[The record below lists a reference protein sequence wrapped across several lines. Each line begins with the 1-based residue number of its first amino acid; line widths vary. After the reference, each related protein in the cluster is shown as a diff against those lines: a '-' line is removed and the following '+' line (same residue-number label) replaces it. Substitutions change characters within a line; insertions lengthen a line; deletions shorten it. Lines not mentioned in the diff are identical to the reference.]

1 MRILKVTRIRRDF
14 CVYQRAGS
22 KGKNRCKLLYGQGDW
37 GIWQESLNQL
47 ARAFDDG
54 IEKNGQLTKD
64 DGLAAM
70 QASAALVCDSCSR
83 CNLYADSE
91 KEDSYYL
98 YYLLRAFEQ
107 KGHID
112 NEDMPQMFQSSCRK
126 KDKYLGQLNRNLGR
140 ATMNLSW
147 KNRFMESR
155 DAVIS
160 QFREL
165 SVILEE
171 FSHQIDRA
179 RDITDEYEYILKKY
193 FRRYHVALGNLL
205 LLEYENGQ
213 KEAFLTVRTTNGR
226 CITSK
231 DAALIMGEVM
241 DGTRW
246 SPAKDSRSII
256 TKQYET
262 VRFLEEGGY
271 RMLYGASRIPKK
283 GEKYS
288 GDNYTFCES
297 PGNQVVMSL
306 SDGMGSGE
314 AAARESKQVVEL
326 TEQLL
331 ETGFS
336 PRAALK
342 LVNTVLLLA
351 GPEQHPATLDLS
363 CIDLHTGVLEAMK
376 LGAVPTF
383 IIGEEGVEIME
394 AGEVPMGIL
403 NGVEPVLMSRKLWEG
418 DRIVM
423 VSDGVLDA
431 LPGDD
436 KEQAMQQ
443 YLESVEEMGP
453 QELADQVLDF
463 AVSFIPAPRDDMT
476 VLTAGIWKRRS

>member
-22 KGKNRCKLLYGQGDW
+22 KGKNRCKLLYGQETG
-37 GIWQESLNQL
+37 GYAESLNQL

-70 QASAALVCDSCSR
+70 QASAALVCDNCSR

-112 NEDMPQMFQSSCRK
+112 FEDMPQMFQSGCRK
-126 KDKYLGQLNRNLGR
+126 KEDYLAQLNRSLGR

-147 KNRFMESR
+147 KNRFLESR

-193 FRRYHVALGNLL
+193 FKRYHVALGNLL

-213 KEAFLTVRTTNGR
+213 KEAFLTARTTNGR

-314 AAARESKQVVEL
+314 TAARESKQVVEL

-403 NGVEPVLMSRKLWEG
+403 SGVEPVLMSRKLWEG

>member
-1 MRILKVTRIRRDF
+1 MFIRERE
-14 CVYQRAGS
+14 V
-22 KGKNRCKLLYGQGDW
+22 KGRTDVNYYTARRLGDMA
-37 GIWQESLNQL
+37 ESLNQL
-47 ARAFDDG
+47 AKAFDDE
-54 IEKNGQLTKD
+54 IEKNGQ
-64 DGLAAM
+64 AAM
-70 QASAALVCDSCSR
+70 QTSSALVCDGCTKCSLR
-83 CNLYADSE
+83 TDTE

-112 NEDMPQMFQSSCRK
+112 FEDMPQMFQSGCRK
-126 KDKYLGQLNRNLGR
+126 KEDYLAQLNRSLGR

-147 KNRFMESR
+147 KNRFLESR

-193 FRRYHVALGNLL
+193 FKRYHVALGNLL

-213 KEAFLTVRTTNGR
+213 KEAFLTARTTNGR

-314 AAARESKQVVEL
+314 TAARESKQVVEL

-403 NGVEPVLMSRKLWEG
+403 SGVEPVLMSRKLWEG

>member
-1 MRILKVTRIRRDF
+1 MFGGKSEIKGRTDVSYYTARR
-14 CVYQRAGS
+14 
-22 KGKNRCKLLYGQGDW
+22 LGDMAD
-37 GIWQESLNQL
+37 SLNQL
-47 ARAFDDG
+47 AKAFDDG
-54 IEKNGQLTKD
+54 IEKNGRLTRG

-70 QASAALVCDSCSR
+70 QASAALVCENCSR

-107 KGHID
+107 KGRID
-112 NEDMPQMFQSSCRK
+112 YEDMPRMFQSGCRK
-126 KDKYLGQLNRNLGR
+126 KEDYLTQLNRSLGR

-147 KNRFMESR
+147 KNRFLESR

-171 FSHQIDRA
+171 FSHQIDQA
-179 RDITDEYEYILKKY
+179 RDITEEHVYILRKHFKKY
-193 FRRYHVALGNLL
+193 HIALGNLL

-226 CITSK
+226 CVTSRE
-231 DAALIMGEVM
+231 AAEIMGEVM

-246 SPAKDSRSII
+246 SPARDSRSII
-256 TKQYET
+256 TRQYAT

-271 RMLYGASRIPKK
+271 RMLYGASRIPKQ

-288 GDNYTFCES
+288 GDNYTFCGS

-314 AAARESKQVVEL
+314 AASRESRQVVEL

-336 PRAALK
+336 SRAALK

-383 IIGEEGVEIME
+383 IIGDEGVEILE
-394 AGEVPMGIL
+394 AGEVPMGIM
-403 NGVEPVLMSRKLWEG
+403 NGVEPVLISRKLWDG
-418 DRIVM
+418 SRIVM

-436 KEQAMQQ
+436 KEQAMKQ

-476 VLTAGIWKRRS
+476 VLAAGIWKRRS

>member
-1 MRILKVTRIRRDF
+1 MFSRNNKDV
-14 CVYQRAGS
+14 
-22 KGKNRCKLLYGQGDW
+22 KNRLDVNHYTARRLGDMA
-37 GIWQESLNQL
+37 ESLNQL

-70 QASAALVCDSCSR
+70 QASAALVCDNCSR

-112 NEDMPQMFQSSCRK
+112 FEDMPQMFQSGCRK
-126 KDKYLGQLNRNLGR
+126 KEDYLAQLNRSLGR

-147 KNRFMESR
+147 KNRFLESR

-193 FRRYHVALGNLL
+193 FKRYHVALGNLL

-213 KEAFLTVRTTNGR
+213 KEAFLTARTTNGR

-314 AAARESKQVVEL
+314 TAARESKQVVEL

-403 NGVEPVLMSRKLWEG
+403 SGVEPVLMSRKLWEG

>member
-1 MRILKVTRIRRDF
+1 M
-14 CVYQRAGS
+14 A
-22 KGKNRCKLLYGQGDW
+22 
-37 GIWQESLNQL
+37 ESLNQL

-70 QASAALVCDSCSR
+70 QASAALVCDNCSR

-91 KEDSYYL
+91 KEGSYYL

-112 NEDMPQMFQSSCRK
+112 FEDMPQMFQSGCRK
-126 KDKYLGQLNRNLGR
+126 KEDYLAQLNRSLGR

-147 KNRFMESR
+147 KNRFLESR

-193 FRRYHVALGNLL
+193 FKRYHVALGNLL

-213 KEAFLTVRTTNGR
+213 KEAFLTARTTNGR

-314 AAARESKQVVEL
+314 TAARESKQVVEL

-403 NGVEPVLMSRKLWEG
+403 SGVEPVLMSRKLWEG

>member
-1 MRILKVTRIRRDF
+1 M
-14 CVYQRAGS
+14 A
-22 KGKNRCKLLYGQGDW
+22 
-37 GIWQESLNQL
+37 ESLNQL

-70 QASAALVCDSCSR
+70 QASAALVCDNCSR

-112 NEDMPQMFQSSCRK
+112 FEDMPQMFQSGCRK
-126 KDKYLGQLNRNLGR
+126 KEDYLAQLNRSLGR

-147 KNRFMESR
+147 KNRFLESR

-171 FSHQIDRA
+171 FSHQIDRS

-193 FRRYHVALGNLL
+193 FKRYHVALGNLL

-213 KEAFLTVRTTNGR
+213 KEAFLTARTTNGR

-241 DGTRW
+241 EGTRW

-314 AAARESKQVVEL
+314 TAARESKQVVEL

-363 CIDLHTGVLEAMK
+363 CVDLHTGVLEAMK

-403 NGVEPVLMSRKLWEG
+403 SGVEPVLMSRKLWEG

>member
-1 MRILKVTRIRRDF
+1 M
-14 CVYQRAGS
+14 CE
-22 KGKNRCKLLYGQGDW
+22 N
-37 GIWQESLNQL
+37 
-47 ARAFDDG
+47 
-54 IEKNGQLTKD
+54 
-64 DGLAAM
+64 
-70 QASAALVCDSCSR
+70 CSR

-112 NEDMPQMFQSSCRK
+112 FEDMPQMFQSGCRK
-126 KDKYLGQLNRNLGR
+126 KEDYLAQLNRSLGR

-147 KNRFMESR
+147 KNRFLESR

-171 FSHQIDRA
+171 FSRQIDRA
-179 RDITDEYEYILKKY
+179 RDITDEYEYILKKH

-394 AGEVPMGIL
+394 AGEVPMGVL

-453 QELADQVLDF
+453 QELADQGLDF
-463 AVSFIPAPRDDMT
+463 AVSFISAPRDDMT
-476 VLTAGIWKRRS
+476 VLAAGIWKRRS

>member
-22 KGKNRCKLLYGQGDW
+22 KGKNRCKLLYGQETG
-37 GIWQESLNQL
+37 GYAESLNQL

-70 QASAALVCDSCSR
+70 QASAALVCDNCSR

-112 NEDMPQMFQSSCRK
+112 FEDMPQMFQSGCRK
-126 KDKYLGQLNRNLGR
+126 KEDYLAQLNRSLGR

-147 KNRFMESR
+147 KNRFLESR

-179 RDITDEYEYILKKY
+179 RDITDEYEYILKNILNAIMLPWATCCY
-193 FRRYHVALGNLL
+193 WSTRTGRRKL
-205 LLEYENGQ
+205 
-213 KEAFLTVRTTNGR
+213 FLTARTTNGR

-314 AAARESKQVVEL
+314 TAARESKQVVEL

-403 NGVEPVLMSRKLWEG
+403 SGVEPVLMSRKLWEG

>member
-1 MRILKVTRIRRDF
+1 MFIRERE
-14 CVYQRAGS
+14 V
-22 KGKNRCKLLYGQGDW
+22 KGRTDVNYYTARRLGDMA
-37 GIWQESLNQL
+37 ESLNQL

-70 QASAALVCDSCSR
+70 QASAALVCDNCSR

-112 NEDMPQMFQSSCRK
+112 FEDMPQMFQSGCRK
-126 KDKYLGQLNRNLGR
+126 KEDYLAQLNRSLGR

-147 KNRFMESR
+147 KNRFLESR

-193 FRRYHVALGNLL
+193 FKRYHVALGNLL

-213 KEAFLTVRTTNGR
+213 KEAFLTARTTNGR

-314 AAARESKQVVEL
+314 TAARESKQVVEL

-403 NGVEPVLMSRKLWEG
+403 SGVEPVLMSRKLWEG

-463 AVSFIPAPRDDMT
+463 AVSFIQSSPDSCVKCYTMFLPFLLIKID
-476 VLTAGIWKRRS
+476 VFS

>member
-1 MRILKVTRIRRDF
+1 M
-14 CVYQRAGS
+14 A
-22 KGKNRCKLLYGQGDW
+22 
-37 GIWQESLNQL
+37 ESLNQL

-70 QASAALVCDSCSR
+70 QASAALVCDNCSR

-112 NEDMPQMFQSSCRK
+112 FEDMPQMFQSGCRK
-126 KDKYLGQLNRNLGR
+126 KEDYLAQLNRSLGR

-147 KNRFMESR
+147 KNRFLESR

-193 FRRYHVALGNLL
+193 FKRYHVALGNLL

-213 KEAFLTVRTTNGR
+213 KEAFLTARTTNGR

-314 AAARESKQVVEL
+314 TAARESKQVVEL

-403 NGVEPVLMSRKLWEG
+403 SGVEPVLMSRKLWEG

>member
-1 MRILKVTRIRRDF
+1 M
-14 CVYQRAGS
+14 A
-22 KGKNRCKLLYGQGDW
+22 
-37 GIWQESLNQL
+37 ESLNQL
-47 ARAFDDG
+47 AKAFDDG

-70 QASAALVCDSCSR
+70 QASAALVCDNCSR

-112 NEDMPQMFQSSCRK
+112 FEDMPQMFQSGCRK
-126 KDKYLGQLNRNLGR
+126 KEDYLAQLNRSLGR

-147 KNRFMESR
+147 KNRFLESR

-193 FRRYHVALGNLL
+193 FKRYHVALGNLL

-213 KEAFLTVRTTNGR
+213 KEAFLTARTTNGR

-314 AAARESKQVVEL
+314 TAARESKQVVEL

-403 NGVEPVLMSRKLWEG
+403 SGVEPVLMSRKLWEG

>member
-1 MRILKVTRIRRDF
+1 M
-14 CVYQRAGS
+14 A
-22 KGKNRCKLLYGQGDW
+22 
-37 GIWQESLNQL
+37 ESLNQL

-70 QASAALVCDSCSR
+70 QASAALVCDNCSR

-112 NEDMPQMFQSSCRK
+112 FEDMPQMFQSGCRK
-126 KDKYLGQLNRNLGR
+126 KEDYLAQLNRSLGR

-147 KNRFMESR
+147 KNRFLESR

-179 RDITDEYEYILKKY
+179 MDITDEYEYILKKY
-193 FRRYHVALGNLL
+193 FKRYHVALGNLL

-213 KEAFLTVRTTNGR
+213 KEAFLTARTTNGR

-314 AAARESKQVVEL
+314 TAARESKQVVEL

-363 CIDLHTGVLEAMK
+363 CVDLHTGVLEAMK

-403 NGVEPVLMSRKLWEG
+403 SGVEPVLMSRKLWEG

>member
-1 MRILKVTRIRRDF
+1 M
-14 CVYQRAGS
+14 
-22 KGKNRCKLLYGQGDW
+22 DW
-37 GIWQESLNQL
+37 PPC
-47 ARAFDDG
+47 RP
-54 IEKNGQLTKD
+54 
-64 DGLAAM
+64 
-70 QASAALVCDSCSR
+70 ALPWCDNCSR

-112 NEDMPQMFQSSCRK
+112 FEDMPQMFQSGCRK
-126 KDKYLGQLNRNLGR
+126 KEDYLAQLNRSLGR

-147 KNRFMESR
+147 KNRFLESR

-193 FRRYHVALGNLL
+193 FKRYHVALGNLL

-213 KEAFLTVRTTNGR
+213 KEAFLTARTTNGR

-314 AAARESKQVVEL
+314 TAARESKQVVEL

-403 NGVEPVLMSRKLWEG
+403 SGVEPVLMSRKLWEG

>member
-1 MRILKVTRIRRDF
+1 M
-14 CVYQRAGS
+14 A
-22 KGKNRCKLLYGQGDW
+22 
-37 GIWQESLNQL
+37 ESLNQL

-70 QASAALVCDSCSR
+70 QASAALVCDNCSR

-112 NEDMPQMFQSSCRK
+112 FEDMPQMFQSGCRK
-126 KDKYLGQLNRNLGR
+126 KEDYLAQLNRSLGR

-147 KNRFMESR
+147 KNRFLESR

-193 FRRYHVALGNLL
+193 FKRYHVALGNLL

-213 KEAFLTVRTTNGR
+213 KEAFLTARTTNGR

-231 DAALIMGEVM
+231 DAALIMGEVI

-314 AAARESKQVVEL
+314 TAARESKQVVEL

-403 NGVEPVLMSRKLWEG
+403 SGVEPVLMSRKLWEG

>member
-1 MRILKVTRIRRDF
+1 M
-14 CVYQRAGS
+14 A
-22 KGKNRCKLLYGQGDW
+22 
-37 GIWQESLNQL
+37 ESLNQL
-47 ARAFDDG
+47 AKAFDDG

-70 QASAALVCDSCSR
+70 QASAALVCDNCSR

-112 NEDMPQMFQSSCRK
+112 FEDMPQMFQSGCRK
-126 KDKYLGQLNRNLGR
+126 KEDYLAQLNRSLGR

-147 KNRFMESR
+147 KNRFLESR

-193 FRRYHVALGNLL
+193 FKRYHVALGNLL

-213 KEAFLTVRTTNGR
+213 KEAFLTARTTNGR

-314 AAARESKQVVEL
+314 TAARESKQVVEL

-403 NGVEPVLMSRKLWEG
+403 SEVEPVLMSRKLWEG

-431 LPGDD
+431 LPGND

>member
-1 MRILKVTRIRRDF
+1 
-14 CVYQRAGS
+14 
-22 KGKNRCKLLYGQGDW
+22 
-37 GIWQESLNQL
+37 
-47 ARAFDDG
+47 
-54 IEKNGQLTKD
+54 
-64 DGLAAM
+64 M
-70 QASAALVCDSCSR
+70 QASAALVCENCSR

-112 NEDMPQMFQSSCRK
+112 FEDMPQMFQSGCRK
-126 KDKYLGQLNRNLGR
+126 KEDYLAQLNRSLGR

-147 KNRFMESR
+147 KNRFLESR

-171 FSHQIDRA
+171 FSRQIDRA
-179 RDITDEYEYILKKY
+179 RDITDEYEYILKKH

-476 VLTAGIWKRRS
+476 VLAAGIWKRRS

>member
-1 MRILKVTRIRRDF
+1 M
-14 CVYQRAGS
+14 A
-22 KGKNRCKLLYGQGDW
+22 
-37 GIWQESLNQL
+37 ESLNQL

-70 QASAALVCDSCSR
+70 QASAALVCDNCSR

-112 NEDMPQMFQSSCRK
+112 FEDMPQMFQSGCRK
-126 KDKYLGQLNRNLGR
+126 KEDYLAQLNRSLGR

-147 KNRFMESR
+147 KNRFLESR

-193 FRRYHVALGNLL
+193 FKRYHVALGNLL

-213 KEAFLTVRTTNGR
+213 KEAFLTARTTNGR

-314 AAARESKQVVEL
+314 TAARESKQVVEL

-342 LVNTVLLLA
+342 LVNTVLSLA

-403 NGVEPVLMSRKLWEG
+403 SGVEPVLMSRKLWEG

>member
-1 MRILKVTRIRRDF
+1 MAD
-14 CVYQRAGS
+14 
-22 KGKNRCKLLYGQGDW
+22 
-37 GIWQESLNQL
+37 SLNQL

-70 QASAALVCDSCSR
+70 QASAALVCENCSR
-83 CNLYADSE
+83 CNLYADSG

-112 NEDMPQMFQSSCRK
+112 FEDMPQMFQSGCRK
-126 KDKYLGQLNRNLGR
+126 KEDYLAQLNRSLGR

-147 KNRFMESR
+147 KNRFLESR

-171 FSHQIDRA
+171 FSRQIDRA
-179 RDITDEYEYILKKY
+179 RDITDEYEYILKKH

-476 VLTAGIWKRRS
+476 VLAAGIWKRRS

>member
-1 MRILKVTRIRRDF
+1 M
-14 CVYQRAGS
+14 A
-22 KGKNRCKLLYGQGDW
+22 
-37 GIWQESLNQL
+37 ESLNQL
-47 ARAFDDG
+47 AKAFDDE
-54 IEKNGQLTKD
+54 IEKNGQLSRG

-70 QASAALVCDSCSR
+70 QASATLVCENCSQ

-112 NEDMPQMFQSSCRK
+112 HDDMPQMFQTGCRK
-126 KDKYLGQLNRNLGR
+126 QDAYLAQLNRSLGR

-147 KNRFMESR
+147 KNRFLESR
-155 DAVIS
+155 DAVVS
-160 QFREL
+160 QFREM

-171 FSHQIDRA
+171 FSHQIDQA
-179 RDITDEYEYILKKY
+179 RDITEEYEYIIKKY
-193 FRRYHVALGNLL
+193 FRKYHMAVGNLL

-226 CITSK
+226 CVTSK
-231 DAALIMGEVM
+231 EAAELMGDVV
-241 DGTRW
+241 DDSRW
-246 SPAKDSRSII
+246 RSAGDSRSII
-256 TKQYET
+256 TKQYAT
-262 VRFLEEGGY
+262 IRLLEDGGY
-271 RMLYGASRIPKK
+271 HLIYGASRIPRQ
-283 GEKYS
+283 GERYS

-297 PGNQVVMSL
+297 QGSQVVMSL

-314 AAARESKQVVEL
+314 TASKESKQVVEL

-336 PRAALK
+336 ARAALK

-351 GPEQHPATLDLS
+351 GVEQHPATLDVS
-363 CIDLHTGVLEAMK
+363 CIDLHTGVLEVMK

-383 IIGEEGVEIME
+383 IIGDEGVEILE
-394 AGEVPMGIL
+394 AGQVPMGII
-403 NGVEPVLMSRKLWEG
+403 NGVEPVLMSRKMWDG
-418 DRIVM
+418 NRIVM

-436 KEQAMQQ
+436 KEQVMKQ

-453 QELADQVLDF
+453 QELADQILEF

-476 VLTAGIWKRRS
+476 VLTAGLWKRHS

>member
-1 MRILKVTRIRRDF
+1 MFSRNNKDV
-14 CVYQRAGS
+14 
-22 KGKNRCKLLYGQGDW
+22 KNRLDVNHYTARRLGDMA
-37 GIWQESLNQL
+37 ESLNQL
-47 ARAFDDG
+47 AKAFDDE
-54 IEKNGQLTKD
+54 IEKNGQLSRG

-70 QASAALVCDSCSR
+70 QASATLVCEDCSQ

-112 NEDMPQMFQSSCRK
+112 FEDMPQMFQSGCRK
-126 KDKYLGQLNRNLGR
+126 KEDYLAQLNRSLGR

-147 KNRFMESR
+147 KNRFLESR

-193 FRRYHVALGNLL
+193 FKRYHVALGNLL

-213 KEAFLTVRTTNGR
+213 KEAFLTARTTNGR

-314 AAARESKQVVEL
+314 TAARESKQVVEL

-363 CIDLHTGVLEAMK
+363 CVDLHTGVLEAMK

-403 NGVEPVLMSRKLWEG
+403 SGVEPVLMSRKLWEG

>member
-1 MRILKVTRIRRDF
+1 M
-14 CVYQRAGS
+14 A
-22 KGKNRCKLLYGQGDW
+22 
-37 GIWQESLNQL
+37 ESLNQL

-70 QASAALVCDSCSR
+70 QASAALVCDNCSR

-112 NEDMPQMFQSSCRK
+112 FEDMPQMFQSGCRK
-126 KDKYLGQLNRNLGR
+126 KEDYLAQLNRSLGR

-147 KNRFMESR
+147 KNRFLESR

-193 FRRYHVALGNLL
+193 FKRYHVALGNLL

-213 KEAFLTVRTTNGR
+213 KEAFLTARTTNGR

-314 AAARESKQVVEL
+314 TAARESKQVVEL

-363 CIDLHTGVLEAMK
+363 CVDLHTGVLEAMK

-403 NGVEPVLMSRKLWEG
+403 SGVEPVLMSRKLWEG

>member
-1 MRILKVTRIRRDF
+1 M
-14 CVYQRAGS
+14 A
-22 KGKNRCKLLYGQGDW
+22 
-37 GIWQESLNQL
+37 ESLNQL
-47 ARAFDDG
+47 AKAFDDG

-70 QASAALVCDSCSR
+70 QASAALVCESCSR

-112 NEDMPQMFQSSCRK
+112 FEDMPQMFQSGCRK
-126 KDKYLGQLNRNLGR
+126 KEDYLAQLNRSLGR

-147 KNRFMESR
+147 KNRFLESR

-193 FRRYHVALGNLL
+193 FKRYHVALGNLL

-241 DGTRW
+241 GGTRW

-314 AAARESKQVVEL
+314 AASRESKQVVEL

-476 VLTAGIWKRRS
+476 VLAAGIWKRRS

>member
-1 MRILKVTRIRRDF
+1 MFSKRLEMLVKPDVNYYTARR
-14 CVYQRAGS
+14 
-22 KGKNRCKLLYGQGDW
+22 LGDMA
-37 GIWQESLNQL
+37 ESLGQL
-47 ARAFDDG
+47 AKAFDDG
-54 IEKNGQLTKD
+54 MEQGKQLTRG

-70 QASAALVCDSCSR
+70 QASAALVCDDCIK

-112 NEDMPQMFQSSCRK
+112 YEDMPQMFQTGCRK
-126 KDKYLGQLNRNLGR
+126 QDAYLAQLNRSLGR

-147 KNRFMESR
+147 KNRFLESR

-179 RDITDEYEYILKKY
+179 KDITVEYEYILKKL
-193 FRRYHVALGNLL
+193 FRKYHMSVGNLL
-205 LLEYENGQ
+205 MMEYENGQ
-213 KEAFLTVRTTNGR
+213 KEVFLTVRTTNGR
-226 CITSK
+226 CVTTK
-231 DAALIMGEVM
+231 EAAELMEEAM

-246 SPAKDSRSII
+246 SPARDSRSII
-256 TKQYET
+256 TKQYAT

-314 AAARESKQVVEL
+314 TACRESRQVVEL

-363 CIDLHTGVLEAMK
+363 CIDLHTGVLEVMK

-394 AGEVPMGIL
+394 AGEVPAGIM

-418 DRIVM
+418 NLIIM

-431 LPGDD
+431 LPGDG
-436 KEQAMQQ
+436 KEQMMQQ
-443 YLESVEEMGP
+443 YLESLEPMSP
-453 QELADQVLDF
+453 QELADQILNF

-476 VLTAGIWKRRS
+476 VLAAGIWKRRA

>member
-1 MRILKVTRIRRDF
+1 M
-14 CVYQRAGS
+14 A
-22 KGKNRCKLLYGQGDW
+22 
-37 GIWQESLNQL
+37 ESLNQL
-47 ARAFDDG
+47 AKAFDDG
-54 IEKNGQLTKD
+54 VEKNGQLTRG

-70 QASAALVCDSCSR
+70 QASAALVCENCSR
-83 CNLYADSE
+83 CNLYADTE

-112 NEDMPQMFQSSCRK
+112 FEDMPQMFQSGCRK
-126 KDKYLGQLNRNLGR
+126 KEDYLAHLNRNLGR

-147 KNRFMESR
+147 KNRFLESR

-179 RDITDEYEYILKKY
+179 RDITEEYVYILRKYFKKY
-193 FRRYHVALGNLL
+193 HIALGNLL
-205 LLEYENGQ
+205 MLEYENGQ

-226 CITSK
+226 CVTSK
-231 DAALIMGEVM
+231 EAAQIMGEIM
-241 DGTRW
+241 EDARW

-256 TKQYET
+256 TKQYAT

-271 RMLYGASRIPKK
+271 RMLYGASRIPRQ

-314 AAARESKQVVEL
+314 TASRESRQVVEL

-363 CIDLHTGVLEAMK
+363 CVDLHTGVLEAMK

-383 IIGEEGVEIME
+383 IIGDEGVEILE
-394 AGEVPMGIL
+394 AGEVPMGIVT
-403 NGVEPVLMSRKLWEG
+403 GVEPVLMSRKLWEG
-418 DRIVM
+418 NRIVM

-436 KEQAMQQ
+436 KEQVMQQ
-443 YLESVEEMGP
+443 YLESLEEMGP

-476 VLTAGIWKRRS
+476 VLAAGIWKRHT

>member
-1 MRILKVTRIRRDF
+1 M
-14 CVYQRAGS
+14 CE
-22 KGKNRCKLLYGQGDW
+22 N
-37 GIWQESLNQL
+37 
-47 ARAFDDG
+47 
-54 IEKNGQLTKD
+54 
-64 DGLAAM
+64 
-70 QASAALVCDSCSR
+70 CSR

-112 NEDMPQMFQSSCRK
+112 FEDMPQMFQSGCRK
-126 KDKYLGQLNRNLGR
+126 KEDYLAQLNRSLGR

-147 KNRFMESR
+147 KNRFLESR

-165 SVILEE
+165 SAILEE
-171 FSHQIDRA
+171 FSRQIDRA
-179 RDITDEYEYILKKY
+179 RDITDEYEYILKKH

-394 AGEVPMGIL
+394 AGEVPMGVL

-453 QELADQVLDF
+453 QELADQGLDF

-476 VLTAGIWKRRS
+476 VLAAGIWKRRS

>member
-1 MRILKVTRIRRDF
+1 MFSRNNKDV
-14 CVYQRAGS
+14 
-22 KGKNRCKLLYGQGDW
+22 KNRLDVNHYTARRLGDMA
-37 GIWQESLNQL
+37 ESLNQL
-47 ARAFDDG
+47 AKAFDDE
-54 IEKNGQLTKD
+54 IEKNGQLSRG

-70 QASAALVCDSCSR
+70 QASATLVCENCSQ

-112 NEDMPQMFQSSCRK
+112 HDDMPQMFQSGCRK
-126 KDKYLGQLNRNLGR
+126 KEDYLAQLNRSLGR

-147 KNRFMESR
+147 KNRFLESR

-193 FRRYHVALGNLL
+193 FKRYHVALGNLL

-213 KEAFLTVRTTNGR
+213 KEAFLTARTTNGR

-314 AAARESKQVVEL
+314 TAARESKQVVEL

-403 NGVEPVLMSRKLWEG
+403 SGVEPVLMSRKLWEG

-453 QELADQVLDF
+453 QELADQVLDL

>member
-1 MRILKVTRIRRDF
+1 
-14 CVYQRAGS
+14 
-22 KGKNRCKLLYGQGDW
+22 
-37 GIWQESLNQL
+37 
-47 ARAFDDG
+47 
-54 IEKNGQLTKD
+54 
-64 DGLAAM
+64 
-70 QASAALVCDSCSR
+70 
-83 CNLYADSE
+83 
-91 KEDSYYL
+91 
-98 YYLLRAFEQ
+98 
-107 KGHID
+107 
-112 NEDMPQMFQSSCRK
+112 
-126 KDKYLGQLNRNLGR
+126 
-140 ATMNLSW
+140 
-147 KNRFMESR
+147 
-155 DAVIS
+155 
-160 QFREL
+160 
-165 SVILEE
+165 
-171 FSHQIDRA
+171 
-179 RDITDEYEYILKKY
+179 
-193 FRRYHVALGNLL
+193 
-205 LLEYENGQ
+205 
-213 KEAFLTVRTTNGR
+213 
-226 CITSK
+226 
-231 DAALIMGEVM
+231 MGEVM

-403 NGVEPVLMSRKLWEG
+403 SGVEPVLMSRKLWEG